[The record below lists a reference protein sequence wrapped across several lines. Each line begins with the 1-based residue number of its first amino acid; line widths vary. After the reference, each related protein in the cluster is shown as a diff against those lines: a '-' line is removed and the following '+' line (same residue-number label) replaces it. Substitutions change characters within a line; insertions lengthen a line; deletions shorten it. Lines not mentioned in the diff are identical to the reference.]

1 MTDLISKP
9 YTTLHNEWVFIV
21 SIFLLAAIAFLRV
34 NFGRG
39 IWLIFKAAFTQR
51 HSNQF
56 LRETINANISPYLV
70 SIFVLVF
77 TIFVSHP
84 SWNQTSWSIL
94 VILKHTFWISFF
106 LGVKYLLIRWIG
118 HIFQQLYLF
127 EEVIFISFLFEK
139 VAGLLLFP
147 LLVLSI
153 YAPFDSVKCLH
164 MGLLLLFL
172 FLLLKWVRILYLG
185 FFKRSFSKTHLFIYL
200 CTLEILP
207 LVVIIKYF
215 LL

>member
-84 SWNQTSWSIL
+84 SWNQTNWSIL
-94 VILKHTFWISFF
+94 VIIDYALFIS
-106 LGVKYLLIRWIG
+106 LILVAKYLLIRWIG
-118 HIFQQLYLF
+118 HLFQQLYLF
-127 EEVIFISFLFEK
+127 EEVIFISFLYEQ
-139 VAGLLLFP
+139 VAGLILFP
-147 LLVLSI
+147 VLVLSI
-153 YAPFDSVKCLH
+153 YAPFESLKCLQI
-164 MGLLLLFL
+164 GFLLLVL
-172 FLLLKWVRILYLG
+172 FLLLKWFRMLYLG
-185 FFKRSFSKTHLFIYL
+185 FFKSSFSKTHLFIYL
-200 CTLEILP
+200 CILEILP
-207 LVVIIKYF
+207 LAVIIKHF

>member
-39 IWLIFKAAFTQR
+39 IRLIFKAAFTQR

-84 SWNQTSWSIL
+84 SWNQTNWSIL
-94 VILKHTFWISFF
+94 VIIDYALFIS
-106 LGVKYLLIRWIG
+106 LILVAKYLLIRWIG
-118 HIFQQLYLF
+118 HLFQQLYLF
-127 EEVIFISFLFEK
+127 EEVIFISFLYEQ
-139 VAGLLLFP
+139 VAGHSISV
-147 LLVLSI
+147 LVLSI
-153 YAPFDSVKCLH
+153 YAPFDSLKCLQI
-164 MGLLLLFL
+164 GFLLLVL
-172 FLLLKWVRILYLG
+172 FLLLKWFHFIWG
-185 FFKRSFSKTHLFIYL
+185 FLKVPFLKHIYL
-200 CTLEILP
+200 YTCA
-207 LVVIIKYF
+207 VSKF
-215 LL
+215 CH